1 MPWTERDKQFMGDLY
16 RIMQSYVDS
25 PTNFEDRIAYW
36 DRAVKSLMN
45 LNAKWQT
52 PDNRRENAIVDAGIE
67 FVLNW
72 LEARDR
78 IQTEAN
84 REHAFDCSDRIRN
97 AADRYK
103 AANSESTAHP
113 DLNANYNK
121 NKACSG
127 ESDRSGA
134 NPRFDIQIGY
144 VGSKTTQ
151 ITKNEATNG
160 GNNEDSCDDPRVLCG
175 QLCFV

>member
-25 PTNFEDRIAYW
+25 PTSFEDRIVYW
-36 DRAVKSLMN
+36 DRAVKSLMS
-45 LNAKWQT
+45 LNEKWQML
-52 PDNRRENAIVDAGIE
+52 DNRRENAIVDAGIE

-84 REHAFDCSDRIRN
+84 REHAFDCSDRIRS
-97 AADRYK
+97 AADLYK
-103 AANSESTAHP
+103 AANGDSTAHSAL
-113 DLNANYNK
+113 DANYNK

-127 ESDRSGA
+127 ASDQSGV
-134 NPRFDIQIGY
+134 NPHLDFQTGHG
-144 VGSKTTQ
+144 GSK
-151 ITKNEATNG
+151 
-160 GNNEDSCDDPRVLCG
+160 NNANNKERSSQRRE
-175 QLCFV
+175 Q

>member
-25 PTNFEDRIAYW
+25 PTNFEDRIVYW
-36 DRAVKSLMN
+36 DRAVKSLMS

-84 REHAFDCSDRIRN
+84 REHAFDCSDRIRS

-103 AANSESTAHP
+103 TATSESATRP
-113 DLNANYNK
+113 DLNANFDK
-121 NKACSG
+121 NKAI
-127 ESDRSGA
+127 SGA
-134 NPRFDIQIGY
+134 SDQSGVNPHSDIQTGIR
-144 VGSKTTQ
+144 GSKTMQT
-151 ITKNEATNG
+151 TKNEATNG